1 MKRSRSLIGIFVLTC
16 GLIQSFGASVEAA
29 PTSQELAAA
38 EALFE
43 EGQQLVEKGDFPTA
57 CDRFEKSQALDPQV
71 GTLLYLATCHEQ
83 LGKTATAW
91 IEFKDAEA
99 QAQTANKPER
109 VKQAQDG
116 VARVGA
122 LLSKATIKLE
132 APTEG
137 QVVTVNGVVV
147 KVFDTALP
155 YDPGTLTVEATA
167 KGKKKHSQ
175 SVELASKASL
185 DVVVP
190 KLEDEAAVPIE
201 PPAKDHTFAYVIG
214 GAGLGVTALGFAFG
228 GVAMAQQSSADD
240 GHCDATTCDQEGLD
254 LYDQATAFAWASNVT
269 VGVGLAAVAT
279 GVVLF
284 FVLPGE
290 ERSNTALLPTFA
302 PAPGGGTL
310 GVRGAF

>member
-1 MKRSRSLIGIFVLTC
+1 MKRSRSLFGILLVSCL
-16 GLIQSFGASVEAA
+16 ASVAPSLEAA
-29 PTSQELAAA
+29 PTSQESAAA

-43 EGQQLVEKGDFPTA
+43 EGQSLVEKGDFPAA
-57 CDRFEKSQALDPQV
+57 CDRFEKSQRLDPQV

-83 LGKTATAW
+83 IGKTATAW
-91 IEFKDAEA
+91 VEFKDAQA
-99 QAQTANKPER
+99 QAESANKPER
-109 VKQAQDG
+109 VKQAQEG

-132 APTEG
+132 APAEG

-147 KVFDTALP
+147 KVFDTPLP
-155 YDPGTLTVEATA
+155 YDPGTLTVEASA
-167 KGKKKHSQ
+167 KGKKTHTQ
-175 SVELASKASL
+175 TVELASNAVL

-190 KLEDEAAVPIE
+190 KLEDAPVVSVE
-201 PPAKDHTFAYVIG
+201 PPAKDHTLAYVVG

-228 GVAMAQQSSADD
+228 GVAMAQKGSADD

-290 ERSNTALLPTFA
+290 TPPSTALLPTFA